1 MTFEVQFDLDDKSL
15 VLHDTSAAAAEAAAE
30 RAEAAAERA
39 EAAAAIL
46 EDVQLR
52 AAGDGTVTLSIG

>member
-1 MTFEVQFDLDDKSL
+1 MTFDVQFDLDDKSL
-15 VLHDTSAAAAEAAAE
+15 VLHDTSAAA
-30 RAEAAAERA
+30 AEAAAERA

-52 AAGDGTVTLSIG
+52 AAGDGTVTLSIGGQT

>member
-30 RAEAAAERA
+30 RAEAAA
-39 EAAAAIL
+39 AIL

-52 AAGDGTVTLSIG
+52 AAGDGTVTLSIGGQT

>member
-30 RAEAAAERA
+30 RAEAAA
-39 EAAAAIL
+39 AIL